1 MKRQCAVPGCQE
13 QADGYSTKCG
23 GHKTRE
29 RRHGDARQ
37 TPVTAR
43 ELQPYVARVEKRV
56 KANQDS
62 PAWAVLDARWGR
74 IVDTSRAV
82 LAARDRGVAGNMHE
96 WLAASEVIK
105 LEETEGGRRVA
116 AVALAMSAFWLE
128 HKHRFATAKAYQ
140 FQLVRRVRGQSA
152 VNRGVSWDHKR
163 QQTRT
168 VYREMPPKATEL
180 LASWLDAAYSS
191 AGVQLAMMDEE
202 ARTRE
207 AKTLEAAIQALG

>member
-1 MKRQCAVPGCQE
+1 MNKQCIVPGCRE

-43 ELQPYVARVEKRV
+43 ELRPYVARIEKRV
-56 KANQDS
+56 KANPDS

-74 IVDTSRAV
+74 IVESCRTV

-96 WLAASEVIK
+96 WHAASEVIK
-105 LEETEGGRRVA
+105 LEQTEGGRRVA
-116 AVALAMSAFWLE
+116 AVALAMSAFWFE

-180 LASWLDAAYSS
+180 LASWLDAAYGS
-191 AGVQLAMMDEE
+191 AGVQLAVLEEE

-207 AKTLEAAIQALG
+207 AKDLDAAIQVLR

>member
-1 MKRQCAVPGCQE
+1 MKRQCVVPGCQE

-23 GHKTRE
+23 SHKTRE

-56 KANQDS
+56 KANPDS

-74 IVDTSRAV
+74 IVDGCRAV
-82 LAARDRGVAGNMHE
+82 LAARERGQAGNVHE
-96 WLAASEVIK
+96 WHAAAEAIK
-105 LEETEGGRRVA
+105 LEDTEGGRKVA
-116 AVALAMSAFWLE
+116 AVALAMAAFRLE
-128 HKHRFATAKAYQ
+128 HPHRFATGRAYE

-152 VNRGVSWDHKR
+152 VNRGVTWDHKR
-163 QQTRT
+163 QRSRT
-168 VYREMPPKATEL
+168 VYREMPPKATAL
-180 LASWLDAAYSS
+180 LGSWLVAAYGS
-191 AGVQLAMMDEE
+191 AGAQLAVMEEE

-207 AKTLEAAIQALG
+207 AKTLETAIQALR

>member
-1 MKRQCAVPGCQE
+1 MRRQCNIPGCQE

-37 TPVTAR
+37 KPVTAH
-43 ELQPYVARVEKRV
+43 ELRPYVARVEKRV
-56 KANQDS
+56 KTNPDS

-74 IVDTSRAV
+74 IVDTCRAV
-82 LAARDRGVAGNMHE
+82 LAARERGEAGNTHE
-96 WLAASEVIK
+96 WLAAAEAVK
-105 LEETEGGRRVA
+105 LEGIEGGRKVA
-116 AVALAMSAFWLE
+116 TVALAMAAFRLE
-128 HKHRFATAKAYQ
+128 HPHRFATARAYE

-163 QQTRT
+163 QQVRT
-168 VYREMPPKATEL
+168 VYREMPPRATAL

-191 AGVQLAMMDEE
+191 AGAQLAVMEEE

-207 AKTLEAAIQALG
+207 ALTLERAIQTLR